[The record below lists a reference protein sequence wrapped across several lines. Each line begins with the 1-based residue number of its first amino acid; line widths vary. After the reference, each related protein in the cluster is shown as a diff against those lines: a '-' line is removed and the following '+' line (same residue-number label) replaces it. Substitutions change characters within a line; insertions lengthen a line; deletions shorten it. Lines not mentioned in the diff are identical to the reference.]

1 MVARRIRYSALA
13 GAAVLAAGTG
23 AAFLTPGNATA
34 APAAPAEVGP
44 ATVYVA
50 HSDTDGLDSQ
60 VIYESVEGQRNVVTV
75 TLENAD
81 DKTRFR
87 YTIFDD
93 VEIKPGYG
101 CSHPDAASLTHVV
114 CTIDNFEATETGPY
128 PSLVMNLGDQ
138 NDVVR
143 FANLA
148 GADIYNGFSLGAG
161 NDTFMTN
168 QTNTFDG
175 SSVWGEWG
183 NDSITTRAGSMVD
196 AGEGNDT
203 VHALGRKA
211 FATGG
216 KGHDTLYG
224 GAGSQELVGWTGNDV
239 IRGGAGADVIQ
250 GDKGNDTLYGGAG
263 ADVVRGNS
271 GNDRLFG
278 GPGKDKLIGGPGRDV
293 IRQS

>member
-1 MVARRIRYSALA
+1 M
-13 GAAVLAAGTG
+13 
-23 AAFLTPGNATA
+23 
-34 APAAPAEVGP
+34 
-44 ATVYVA
+44 
-50 HSDTDGLDSQ
+50 
-60 VIYESVEGQRNVVTV
+60 
-75 TLENAD
+75 
-81 DKTRFR
+81 
-87 YTIFDD
+87 
-93 VEIKPGYG
+93 EIKPGYG

-183 NDSITTRAGSMVD
+183 NDSITTRAGSTVD

-250 GDKGNDTLYGGAG
+250 GDKGNDTLYGGPGRRCAG
-263 ADVVRGNS
+263 QQRQRPAVRWPGQGQADRRS
-271 GNDRLFG
+271 GSGRDPAELNTGRWLGVLAGSGEPGSAGLWGSDGGQLCSRA
-278 GPGKDKLIGGPGRDV
+278 GPGPASLRACQTWTALQRGRAEPGAAGPHVRQTVSSSSSAASSRMSTGRTV
-293 IRQS
+293 RPTEA

>member
-183 NDSITTRAGSMVD
+183 NDSITTRAAPRSMR
-196 AGEGNDT
+196 A
-203 VHALGRKA
+203 R
-211 FATGG
+211 ATTRCMRWAARPSRPGQ
-216 KGHDTLYG
+216 GHDTLYG

-250 GDKGNDTLYGGAG
+250 GDKGNDTLYGGPGPTLCG
-263 ADVVRGNS
+263 ATAATTGCSVARARTS
-271 GNDRLFG
+271 
-278 GPGKDKLIGGPGRDV
+278 
-293 IRQS
+293 